1 MSELKDYLESKLD
14 EFNRKH
20 NVQAKLNR
28 YDGEIKKQWKRDYE
42 KTSYLW
48 QEIKSIS
55 DVQEYINRYVFMVER
70 EEKLKTTDLCTYD
83 TDLALYRAVYAIR
96 KMVRCFDM
104 AGFDFYLLDKDAVD
118 SLFALIYGS
127 VEKMENVIR
136 RRAMWD

>member
-1 MSELKDYLESKLD
+1 
-14 EFNRKH
+14 
-20 NVQAKLNR
+20 
-28 YDGEIKKQWKRDYE
+28 
-42 KTSYLW
+42 
-48 QEIKSIS
+48 
-55 DVQEYINRYVFMVER
+55 MVER

-127 VEKMENVIR
+127 LEKMENVIR